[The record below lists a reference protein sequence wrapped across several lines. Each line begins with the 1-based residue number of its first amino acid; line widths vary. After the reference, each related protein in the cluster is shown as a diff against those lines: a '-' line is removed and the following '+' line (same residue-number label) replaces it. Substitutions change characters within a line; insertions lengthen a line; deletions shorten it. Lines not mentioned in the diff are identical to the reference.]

1 MKNKRNSGVGWDVG
15 GSLKKE
21 GTYVYLW
28 LDVWQ
33 VDVWQKSTQYCNYPS
48 IKNKRIKKKTKRIK
62 QKLTY
67 RETEN

>member
-28 LDVWQ
+28 LIQ

-48 IKNKRIKKKTKRIK
+48 TKNKRIKKKNKRIK
-62 QKLTY
+62 QKMTY